1 MKKRYNLVQAKDIP
15 GRDKPIW
22 LRHGTAFQN
31 EDGKMRIK
39 LESLPIPNA
48 DGDIWLN
55 LFEDD
60 GQQPGAVTPPKAD
73 YASEDNLSGFDDND
87 IKF

>member
-31 EDGKMRIK
+31 DDGKMRIK

-48 DGDIWLN
+48 DGEIWLS

-60 GQQPGAVTPPKAD
+60 GKKPGDVTPPPSDA
-73 YASEDNLSGFDDND
+73 LTGFDDD
-87 IKF
+87 IGF